1 MTRIRIKG
9 AALTLAAAFAAFACT
24 SSPTTGTGTETLAA
38 DQILRIPLTDDVTS
52 LDPAH
57 VDAAVDI
64 AFLQEVFTGLYKFDK
79 TLKIVP
85 DGTTALPDIS
95 SDGKTYTFHLRKDM
109 KFSNGDKITSK
120 DWIYSWTRTASIND
134 AYASN
139 LEPISGDLDVESGKA
154 KTISGLS
161 APDDYTLVAKLT
173 DPAGYWMTQLAMPT
187 ATQVLSQKAIEAGG
201 ADTWWQKPESYVG
214 SGPFKMTSRVAKS
227 VMEFDPVASWW
238 GGSTGALKKVHIDIG
253 VDQASQ
259 VKKFESGGYENVG
272 FANQAPTPDDILRYK
287 NDPTKSKML
296 HLYPGARTTAVGF
309 NFVKGP
315 FAPKQGV
322 TPGQQTAG
330 TGITDPNKAGRLAF
344 AQAVDRAQL
353 VDVACAKGAT
363 CAVADVGWISKGLKG
378 TLKPGEDMSA
388 KFDSAAAKAAYTKWD
403 PDGSKVKGLQYR
415 FNSTGSN
422 TARAGNL
429 QSQWKANLGINVDL
443 APSDFPTLQK
453 DRKAKLPVIGRESW
467 SADYDHP
474 QDWYDNLATC
484 AQAKVGRGNDEA
496 YCNPDMD
503 KLVAQADAEPSL
515 DKAVATYVQA
525 NKLFQNDIAWMNL
538 DYGTQTYLTQTYVS
552 GMGFNSLYDYNWEG
566 TKILKH

>member
-1 MTRIRIKG
+1 MSRIRIKG

-24 SSPTTGTGTETLAA
+24 STTSGTSTETLAA
-38 DQILRIPLTDDVTS
+38 DQTLRFPMQDDVTS

-57 VDAAVDI
+57 VSSAVDI
-64 AFLQEVFTGLYKFDK
+64 TILSEVFTTLYKFDNN
-79 TLKIVP
+79 LKIVP
-85 DGTTALPDIS
+85 DGTTALPDVS

-109 KFSNGDKITSK
+109 AFSNGDKITAK
-120 DWIYSWTRTASIND
+120 DWIYSWTRTAGLND

-139 LEPISGDLDVESGKA
+139 LEPIVGDIDVETGKA
-154 KTISGLS
+154 KTITGLTS
-161 APDDYTLVAKLT
+161 PDDYTLVAKLT

-187 ATQVLSQKAIEAGG
+187 ATEVVSQKAVTAGG
-201 ADTWWQKPESYVG
+201 ADTWWQKPESYIG
-214 SGPFKMTSRVAKS
+214 SGPFKMTMRVAKS
-227 VMEFDPVASWW
+227 VMEFDPVANWW

-287 NDPTKSKML
+287 NDPTKSKL
-296 HLYPGARTTAVGF
+296 LKIYPQSRTTAVGI

-330 TGITDPNKAGRLAF
+330 TGITDPNQVGRLAF
-344 AQAVDRAQL
+344 GQAIDRAQL
-353 VDVACAKGAT
+353 IDVACAKGAS
-363 CAVADVGWISKGLKG
+363 CAAADLGWISKGLKG
-378 TLKPGEDMSA
+378 VLPAGGDPSA
-388 KFDSAAAKAAYTKWD
+388 KFDAAAAKAAYTKWD

-415 FNSTGSN
+415 FNSNGGN
-422 TARAGNL
+422 NAIAGNL

-453 DRKAKLPVIGRESW
+453 DRQLKLPVIGRESW
-467 SADYDHP
+467 GADYDHP

-484 AQAKVGRGNDEA
+484 AQAKVGRGNDTA

-503 KLVAQADAEPSL
+503 KLVQQADVEPSL
-515 DKAVATYVQA
+515 DKAIPLYVQA
-525 NKLFQNDIAWMNL
+525 NKLFANDVVWLNL
-538 DYGTQTYLTQTYVS
+538 EYGTQPYMTQTYVS
-552 GMGFNSLYDYNWEG
+552 GMGYNGLYDYPWQG
-566 TKILKH
+566 IKILKH